1 MLLQKLVF
9 FLHKKRPDMQHIQNR
24 IESGGSE
31 KKIIIIIENTEE
43 CRNQLYQIYKLGTKF
58 TSFHISTNPDI
69 KQESKVHQSI
79 NMQEKLTCR
88 FS

>member
-31 KKIIIIIENTEE
+31 KKNNNNN
-43 CRNQLYQIYKLGTKF
+43 RK
-58 TSFHISTNPDI
+58 HRRM
-69 KQESKVHQSI
+69 QESALPNIQV
-79 NMQEKLTCR
+79 R
-88 FS
+88 D